1 MTHNERAADRLA
13 RQSFFAGIPHDVLE
27 PLVQHCA
34 IRELAPDEVLLSP
47 GEANDALFLLLE
59 GRLRVNIDRV
69 GADDGFAI
77 EPGECVGEISIIDGK
92 PASAFVVAD
101 RPSVVAAIP
110 EARFWSD
117 FMATPAIARNFMR
130 LMAERFRARNQL
142 MQQALEERLRYE
154 HLERELGIAHELQL
168 GMLPQDID
176 LSPEVD
182 VAASMA
188 PARHI
193 GGDFYDLFPTGGDQ
207 TCVAIGDVAGKGVPA
222 ALFMVRT
229 MTLLRGE
236 LLKQQP
242 LEEAMRRLNAALCQD
257 NPRCMFVTLVVGL
270 LDGRSGEFRYAV
282 AGHNPLIHGTADGVY
297 RYLPRPHG
305 ILAGV
310 DDGAAY
316 EVATLQLAPGELLLL
331 YTDGI
336 TEAMNQARELFAEE
350 RLLAC
355 LGGGPN
361 DSSAAVANTVHGA
374 VERFVDG
381 APQSDDLTLVVLR
394 YRGK

>member
-92 PASAFVVAD
+92 PASAFVVAE

-193 GGDFYDLFPTGGDQ
+193 GGDVYDLFPTGGDQ
-207 TCVAIGDVAGKGVPA
+207 T
-222 ALFMVRT
+222 
-229 MTLLRGE
+229 
-236 LLKQQP
+236 
-242 LEEAMRRLNAALCQD
+242 CQD